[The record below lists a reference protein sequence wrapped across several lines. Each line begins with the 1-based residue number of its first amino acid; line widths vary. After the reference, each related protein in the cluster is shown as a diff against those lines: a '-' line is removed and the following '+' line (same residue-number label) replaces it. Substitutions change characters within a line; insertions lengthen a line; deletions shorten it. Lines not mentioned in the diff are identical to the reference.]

1 MTDETAMKS
10 LFAIL
15 PRAALLA
22 LFCAASTPRARAQ
35 AAPTRSTAPVHGTAI
50 DAPAPTPA
58 TPAAKTESIRT
69 TLVGGRE
76 YRIVDFQWLASYP
89 FDSPNEKLTND
100 AAIAQVEK
108 QIPAAIKALDG
119 QNVLIRGF
127 MVPIKDV
134 QGHATEFLIVRDQP
148 TCCYSGMT
156 TITEFVSVKVPNPGV
171 ESIMDQ
177 PITVQ
182 GKLHVG
188 AVLESGY
195 VLGIYRMDGEKLA
208 ESPKS

>member
-1 MTDETAMKS
+1 
-10 LFAIL
+10 
-15 PRAALLA
+15 
-22 LFCAASTPRARAQ
+22 
-35 AAPTRSTAPVHGTAI
+35 
-50 DAPAPTPA
+50 
-58 TPAAKTESIRT
+58 
-69 TLVGGRE
+69 
-76 YRIVDFQWLASYP
+76 
-89 FDSPNEKLTND
+89 
-100 AAIAQVEK
+100 
-108 QIPAAIKALDG
+108 
-119 QNVLIRGF
+119 

-148 TCCYSGMT
+148 SCCYSGMT

-182 GKLHVG
+182 GKLHVR

-208 ESPKS
+208 KLTKPE